1 MPTLAVPAAAD
12 GGCEKNPIRAARWR
26 WPRRRLARGGRGG
39 KSAEAEK
46 EGQRAGWRTPDTTQ
60 IDART
65 MIALWDYRM
74 KVGAGAPVY
83 TLALLHLMLPSAAA
97 AAGQPRPGAVLLLPA
112 GNVVTSH
119 ISATEASPDCGK
131 ALGGFW
137 SHSEWLVNGHSG
149 RDGVSTSRTEMPW
162 TISRWNSTCLRACN
176 IRDKL

>member
-1 MPTLAVPAAAD
+1 MKHTGLSNEQVKDSRSRHGNNELSEIQSEGFWTKLLNNFKEPIIYILLVALVVILVLSFFGMTEWYEAVA
-12 GGCEKNPIRAARWR
+12 
-26 WPRRRLARGGRGG
+26 
-39 KSAEAEK
+39 
-46 EGQRAGWRTPDTTQ
+46 
-60 IDART
+60 
-65 MIALWDYRM
+65 IAI
-74 KVGAGAPVY
+74 
-83 TLALLHLMLPSAAA
+83 
-97 AAGQPRPGAVLLLPA
+97 AVLLLPA